1 MYKGQSGLIP
11 IHLEEGGESSAIIVE
26 NNTRCPSIGELS
38 DYVSNPVFIHFCS
51 EMERRYGTVSL
62 LSFSS
67 CSWEKG
73 WNIKF
78 RKAGRS
84 LCTLYVREGFF
95 TVLIV
100 IGEKER
106 SDVERILPQLP
117 QRLREIYLKTP
128 SGNGQKWLM
137 IDVEDE
143 DEIYHGVFSLLD
155 IRRKSGRCKPYCALS
170 SVQSS

>member
-155 IRRKSGRCKPYCALS
+155 IRRKSGRYKAD
-170 SVQSS
+170 QSS

>member
-1 MYKGQSGLIP
+1 MYRERSGLIP

-73 WNIKF
+73 WNVKF

-84 LCTLYVREGFF
+84 LCTVYVREGFF

>member
-1 MYKGQSGLIP
+1 MTV
-11 IHLEEGGESSAIIVE
+11 VE
-26 NNTRCPSIGELS
+26 DNTRCPSVDELS
-38 DYVSNPVFIHFCS
+38 AYAANPVFSHFCS
-51 EMERRYGTVSL
+51 EMESRYDTAPL
-62 LSFSS
+62 FSFSL

-84 LCTLYVREGFF
+84 LCTVYVREGFF
-95 TVLIV
+95 TVLVV

-106 SDVERILPQLP
+106 TEVECILPQLTP
-117 QRLREIYLKTP
+117 RLREIYLNTP

-155 IRRKSGRCKPYCALS
+155 IRRKSGRCKADQHS
-170 SVQSS
+170 

>member
-1 MYKGQSGLIP
+1 MRKCMTVI
-11 IHLEEGGESSAIIVE
+11 ED
-26 NNTRCPSIGELS
+26 NTRCPSIDELS
-38 DYVSNPVFIHFCS
+38 AYVANPVFTLFCS
-51 EMERRYGTVSL
+51 EMERRYRTVPL

-84 LCTLYVREGFF
+84 LCTVYVREGFF

-106 SDVERILPQLP
+106 SDVERIMPQLP
-117 QRLREIYLKTP
+117 LRLRKIYLNTP

-143 DEIYHGVFSLLD
+143 DEICHGIFSLLD
-155 IRRKSGRCKPYCALS
+155 IRRKNGRCKAD
-170 SVQSS
+170 QSS

>member
-1 MYKGQSGLIP
+1 MYKGQSELIP
-11 IHLEEGGESSAIIVE
+11 LHLEEDGESSAIIVE
-26 NNTRCPSIGELS
+26 NNTRCPSIDELS
-38 DYVSNPVFIHFCS
+38 DYVSNPVFTLFCS
-51 EMERRYGTVSL
+51 EMERRYGTAPL
-62 LSFSS
+62 FSFSS

-73 WNIKF
+73 WNMKF

-84 LCTLYVREGFF
+84 LCTVYVREGFF
-95 TVLIV
+95 TVLVV

-106 SDVERILPQLP
+106 TEVENIMPQFP

-155 IRRKSGRCKPYCALS
+155 IRRKSGRYKPYCALS